1 MASVAKTS
9 VGDLAASEL
18 KGRKLF
24 VRVHLNVAL
33 DDNQKITNDARIRA
47 AGPTIK
53 HLTSN
58 GAKVILSSQ
67 LLVLGAHQLR
77 RSKTMD
83 ELSQPSVPLTRMS
96 VSAQH

>member
-67 LLVLGAHQLR
+67 LVMEACSHER
-77 RSKTMD
+77 
-83 ELSQPSVPLTRMS
+83 
-96 VSAQH
+96 